1 MDLMQ
6 DIIER
11 AKKNPQNIVFP
22 EGTEERTLKAV
33 DKLLADGVIK
43 ATLIGDPYSI
53 RAKAHDLKLDN
64 IEKANMVDPKSHS
77 KKDEYIDLLVELR
90 KSKGMTKSQAA
101 ILVEDPLYLGC
112 LMVKNGDAQGELA
125 GAINAT
131 GDVLRPALQ
140 IIKTLPNMSCVSGVF
155 LMFLKTEE
163 YGNNGLMLF
172 ADCAVMPNPTAE
184 QLADIAIASA
194 QSAKNIANIEPKV
207 AMLSFS
213 TKGSA
218 KHEMVDKVVEATKI
232 AKTMA
237 PQLQIDGELQA
248 DAALV
253 AKVAR
258 LKAPESIVAGQANVL
273 VFPTLEVG
281 NISYKL
287 VQRLGGAEAVGPI
300 LQGMAAPVNDLS
312 RGCSVDDIYK
322 MAAITATQ
330 AIALSNK

>member
-90 KSKGMTKSQAA
+90 KSKGMTKSQAT

-232 AKTMA
+232 AKTLA

>member
-90 KSKGMTKSQAA
+90 KSKGMTKSQAT